1 MEEEWYLKF
10 IPGQADRPCES
21 CPEPLSS
28 VNTFPHFHSW
38 WEIDMFLKDK
48 LSLAATIN
56 SEEEAYVKGQTCL
69 SARYLLS
76 DSWCPESEW

>member
-1 MEEEWYLKF
+1 
-10 IPGQADRPCES
+10 
-21 CPEPLSS
+21 
-28 VNTFPHFHSW
+28 
-38 WEIDMFLKDK
+38 MFLKDK

-76 DSWCPESEW
+76 DS